1 MNSFELKTVYLDTL
15 YKDTFERY
23 LIRKKL
29 ITKTM
34 LDTNEER
41 SNDLEPLKL
50 PLAGLKKLLVLLTLF
65 ENVDSDSSIYDFSR
79 LIDLGLVK
87 EKSVLEISE
96 NNIAYSDENISEAT
110 RLMSI
115 YKRDILGFI
124 KRKDREQ
131 LEYLRTRSEAK
142 EFWKTIDKNDRYYTC
157 TDANGNPL
165 ELDRDYRTIIANP
178 DILYSSGN
186 YFTSPEEGFAFC
198 VTKNRSIELDIGS
211 IRDNLIEG
219 LFYSKKHGASFASG
233 VFSDIRST
241 NTIKC
246 IDSVYYTIQA
256 RLSNEVN
263 VLPMPQCLDE
273 VLKMR
278 QSPYIHSF
286 RKIMNEWCGY
296 VKMGEY
302 RLADKIYKDLVKA
315 NKALDHL
322 DRYKRFSQS
331 PYTRVFNLV
340 GGLIPYLGPFLGGIS
355 SQSQTSCCLRH
366 RAFPILRSYP
376 QSHTPAP

>member
-142 EFWKTIDKNDRYYTC
+142 EFWKTIDKND
-157 TDANGNPL
+157 
-165 ELDRDYRTIIANP
+165 
-178 DILYSSGN
+178 
-186 YFTSPEEGFAFC
+186 
-198 VTKNRSIELDIGS
+198 
-211 IRDNLIEG
+211 
-219 LFYSKKHGASFASG
+219 
-233 VFSDIRST
+233 
-241 NTIKC
+241 
-246 IDSVYYTIQA
+246 
-256 RLSNEVN
+256 
-263 VLPMPQCLDE
+263 
-273 VLKMR
+273 
-278 QSPYIHSF
+278 
-286 RKIMNEWCGY
+286 
-296 VKMGEY
+296 
-302 RLADKIYKDLVKA
+302 
-315 NKALDHL
+315 
-322 DRYKRFSQS
+322 
-331 PYTRVFNLV
+331 
-340 GGLIPYLGPFLGGIS
+340 
-355 SQSQTSCCLRH
+355 
-366 RAFPILRSYP
+366 
-376 QSHTPAP
+376 